1 MEHPDMIEE
10 TPPAA
15 PRRRGRQRIHP
26 PKPPKDPS
34 AAPRRPLLGPQRQRG
49 IPKLLAAL
57 PALAVARDKDVIAV
71 AAFLREYLTYH
82 QHPKTVAKRD
92 KRTAMIRNHVK
103 LKCTDH
109 SA

>member
-15 PRRRGRQRIHP
+15 PHRRGRPRIHP
-26 PKPPKDPS
+26 PKPHDPTK
-34 AAPRRPLLGPQRQRG
+34 RPILGPSRQRG

-57 PALAVARDKDVIAV
+57 PALAIARDKDVAAV
-71 AAFLREYLTYH
+71 ASFLREYLTYH
-82 QHPKTVAKRD
+82 QHPATVAKRD
-92 KRTAMIRNHVK
+92 KRTAMIREHAKV
-103 LKCTDH
+103 KCTDH

>member
-1 MEHPDMIEE
+1 MIEE

-15 PRRRGRQRIHP
+15 PHRRGRPRIHP

-92 KRTAMIRNHVK
+92 KRTAMIREHAKV
-103 LKCTDH
+103 KCTDH

>member
-1 MEHPDMIEE
+1 MIEE

-15 PRRRGRQRIHP
+15 PRRGRGRPRRGDAP
-26 PKPPKDPS
+26 AAPKPHDPTK
-34 AAPRRPLLGPQRQRG
+34 RPILGPSRQRG

-71 AAFLREYLTYH
+71 AAFLREYLSYH

-92 KRTAMIRNHVK
+92 KRTAMIREHVK
-103 LKCTDH
+103 VKCTDH